1 MSEKFNYS
9 ACSLEGDNKAA
20 RVDAARAMGFPDE
33 GAEDI
38 QIIDGIPEY
47 RPKAKRPQS
56 SEPLP
61 PPSRIDLIP

>member
-1 MSEKFNYS
+1 MNEKYQFS
-9 ACSLEGDNKAA
+9 ACGIGGDNKAA
-20 RVDAARAMGFPDE
+20 RIDAARAMGFSDE

-56 SEPLP
+56 SKPLP